1 MMRLKDA
8 KATYG
13 VSSTYY
19 YKLKAKAGNDEKEFE
34 KLLKEFK
41 DRKDNPE
48 TKDDKKNEK

>member
-1 MMRLKDA
+1 MIRLKDA

-41 DRKDNPE
+41 NRKENPDN
-48 TKDDKKNEK
+48 TSDKKDEK